1 MGSLAVHL
9 GQQVENEG
17 LHVEVQRLVVQEQ
30 LGQQAEVLAVD
41 LGGSGRGG
49 GGQIGVTRG
58 HHRHVTPPRGH
69 TTAGPRMATR
79 CRHLYDTSG

>member
-49 GGQIGVTRG
+49 SGGGWRLWG
-58 HHRHVTPPRGH
+58 RDPPR
-69 TTAGPRMATR
+69 APYA
-79 CRHLYDTSG
+79 